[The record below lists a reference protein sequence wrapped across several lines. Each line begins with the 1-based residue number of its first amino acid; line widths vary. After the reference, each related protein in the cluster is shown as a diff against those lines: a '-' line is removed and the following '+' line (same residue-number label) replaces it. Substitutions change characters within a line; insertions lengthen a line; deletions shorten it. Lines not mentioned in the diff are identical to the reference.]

1 MSQRSLPRRIFASVW
16 GAITR
21 IRLALSNLLFLALLV
36 ALFFF
41 FRSSAPVPL
50 PERAALLLNMSG
62 TVVDQK
68 SLVDPLQA
76 ILSEPS
82 PREHEVLLRDV
93 LDSIRFAAEDPA
105 ISALVME
112 LDDLVYVGI
121 SKTQEIVDALEV
133 FRESGKPIIAVGD
146 YYSQDQYLLASHADE
161 IIVHPFGGVALE
173 GYSSY
178 RNYFRE
184 ALEKLSV
191 KVHIFRAGEYKS
203 ALAPLERDN
212 MSPAEKEA
220 TGRWLGDLWSQYTSM
235 VETQRELEPSAVD
248 DYVNNFPV
256 KLQSENGNAAETA
269 LAAGLVDKLMVRSSS
284 NDYLIDVV
292 GAENKEGLYEAIV
305 FERYAARKRLVKLPA
320 SDDDRVAV
328 ITAMGNIMP
337 GEQPPGTIGGDS
349 LGRMIRNTAEKDG
362 VAAIVLRIN
371 SGGGSL
377 FASEIIRQQIL
388 YARDL
393 GVPIVVSMGA
403 VAASGGYYI
412 AADADQIWAT
422 PTTITGSIGVFA
434 AFPTFHELLDRLGVH
449 TDGVGTTTLAGSL
462 RPDRP
467 LDPALK
473 KAIDSGVAFAYQRF
487 LEVVAQGRGLTVQD
501 VKPVAEGRVWSAEG
515 ARTAGLVDKL
525 GSLDDA
531 VEAAANLAGLEDYTV
546 DFVHLPLSARDLLM
560 KQLANRMG
568 HFNWSSGTG
577 AGMVL
582 QGLMAPLREAAGE
595 LEALQDPRH
604 LYMRCLACTSV
615 R

>member
-1 MSQRSLPRRIFASVW
+1 MSQRSLPRRIFSLIW
-16 GAITR
+16 RAITR
-21 IRLALSNLLFLALLV
+21 IRLALSNLLFVALLV

-41 FRSSAPVPL
+41 FKGTAPAPL

-82 PREHEVLLRDV
+82 PLEHEVLLRDV
-93 LDSIRFAAEDPA
+93 LESIRFAAEDPA

-133 FRESGKPIIAVGD
+133 FRDSGKPIIAVGD
-146 YYSQDQYLLASHADE
+146 YYTQDQYLLASHADE
-161 IIVHPFGGVALE
+161 IISHPFGGVALE

-184 ALEKLSV
+184 ALDKLSV
-191 KVHIFRAGEYKS
+191 NVHIFRAGEYKS

-212 MSPAEKEA
+212 MSPAEKEV
-220 TGRWLGDLWSQYTSM
+220 TGRWLGDLWNQYTVM
-235 VETQRELEPSAVD
+235 VETQRQLEPGAVD
-248 DYVNNFPV
+248 NYVNNFPV
-256 KLQSENGNAAETA
+256 KLQNENGNAAKTA
-269 LAAGLVDKLMVRSSS
+269 LAAGLVDKLMTRTAS
-284 NDYLIDVV
+284 NEYLIDVV
-292 GAENKEGLYEAIV
+292 GAGNKEGLYEAIV
-305 FERYAARKRLVKLPA
+305 FERYAARKRLVKLPV
-320 SDDDRVAV
+320 SDGNRVAV
-328 ITAMGNIMP
+328 ITAMGNIVP
-337 GEQPPGTIGGDS
+337 GDQPPGTIGGDS
-349 LGRMIRNTAEKDG
+349 LGRMIRKTAEEDG

-403 VAASGGYYI
+403 VAASGGYYV

-422 PTTITGSIGVFA
+422 PTTVTGSIGVFA
-434 AFPTFHELLDRLGVH
+434 AFPTFDKLLDRLGVH
-449 TDGVGTTTLAGSL
+449 TDGIGTTSLAGSL

-473 KAIDSGVAFAYQRF
+473 KAIDSGVAFAYRQF
-487 LEVVAQGRGLTVQD
+487 LEVVAQGRGMAVEDVQ
-501 VKPVAEGRVWSAEG
+501 PLAEGRVWSAED
-515 ARTAGLVDKL
+515 ARRSGLVDKL

-531 VEAAANLAGLEDYTV
+531 IAAAATLAGMEDYTV
-546 DFVHLPLSARDLLM
+546 DFVQFPLSARDLLM
-560 KQLANRMG
+560 KQLANRVG
-568 HFNWSSGTG
+568 QIKWFRGAGTG
-577 AGMVL
+577 TML
-582 QGLMAPLREAAGE
+582 QSFIAPLREAAGE

>member
-1 MSQRSLPRRIFASVW
+1 MSQQSLPRRILSSIW
-16 GAITR
+16 RAITR

-36 ALFFF
+36 ALFFV
-41 FRSSAPVPL
+41 FRGSAPAPL

-62 TVVDQK
+62 TVVEQK

-82 PREHEVLLRDV
+82 PLEHEVLLRDV
-93 LDSIRFAAEDPA
+93 LDSIRVAADDPA

-121 SKTQEIVDALEV
+121 SKTQEIVEALEV
-133 FRESGKPIIAVGD
+133 FRDSGKPIIAVGD
-146 YYSQDQYLLASHADE
+146 YYTQDQYLLASHADE
-161 IIVHPFGGVALE
+161 VIVHPFGGVALE

-184 ALEKLSV
+184 ALDKLSV
-191 KVHIFRAGEYKS
+191 NVHVFRAGEYKS
-203 ALAPLERDN
+203 ALAPLERN
-212 MSPAEKEA
+212 SMSPAEKES

-235 VETQRELEPSAVD
+235 VEVQRQLQTGAVD
-248 DYVNNFPV
+248 GYVNNFPA

-269 LAAGLVDKLMVRSSS
+269 LAAGLVDKLMDRTSS

-292 GAENKEGLYEAIV
+292 GAENEEGLYEAIV

-320 SDDDRVAV
+320 PDDDRVSV
-328 ITAMGNIMP
+328 ITAMGTILP

-349 LGRMIRNTAEKDG
+349 LGRMIRNTAEADG
-362 VAAIVLRIN
+362 VRAIVLRIN
-371 SGGGSL
+371 SGGGSM
-377 FASEIIRQQIL
+377 FASEVIRQQIL
-388 YARDL
+388 YARNLDI
-393 GVPIVVSMGA
+393 PIVVSMGA
-403 VAASGGYYI
+403 AAASGGYYI
-412 AADADQIWAT
+412 AAHADQIWAT

-434 AFPTFHELLDRLGVH
+434 AFPTFDELLDRLGVH

-487 LEVVAQGRGLTVQD
+487 LEVVAQGRKMSMEDVQ
-501 VKPVAEGRVWSAEG
+501 PLAEGRVWSAED
-515 ARTAGLVDKL
+515 ARQSGLVDKL

-531 VEAAANLAGLEDYTV
+531 VEAAAALAGLEEYKV
-546 DFVHLPLSARDLLM
+546 DFVQLPLSPRDLLM

-568 HFNWSSGTG
+568 HINWSAGYG
-577 AGMVL
+577 AGTVL
-582 QGLMAPLREAAGE
+582 QGLLAPLREAAGE